1 MITDDDKAFLQSFE
15 ECSLGAKCWTHAAH
29 VRMGWLVL
37 ETSSTFDEALERIRS
52 GIMRFNSTKNSIG
65 YHETITIAFARLI
78 DSRRIPGDTLET
90 FVARNPDLLEKD
102 CLKRFYS
109 MAILASEKARQ
120 EFIESDLAAL
130 PQPDARAKSTG

>member
-15 ECSLGAKCWTHAAH
+15 ECALGAKCWTHAAH

-37 ETSSTFDEALERIRS
+37 ETSSSFDEALERIRS
-52 GIMRFNSTKNSIG
+52 GIMRFNSSKNSIG

-78 DSRRIPGDTLET
+78 DSRRLPGET
-90 FVARNPDLLEKD
+90 FNAFVERNQDLFEKD

-109 MAILASEKARQ
+109 PAVLASEEARHR
-120 EFIESDLAAL
+120 FIEPDLAVL
-130 PQPDARAKSTG
+130 PQPDACVRSIG